1 MNCRVTTV
9 TVKDKLMA
17 LTPSQ
22 YERKLIDRWLNA
34 APSAVRRRDRLPF
47 ENAIHR
53 IAYGG
58 KS

>member
-1 MNCRVTTV
+1 M
-9 TVKDKLMA
+9 TVKEKLMA

-34 APSAVRRRDRLPF
+34 APRAVLRRDQLPF
-47 ENAIHR
+47 ENAVHR
-53 IAYGG
+53 IGYGG